1 MVKKSLPLPLFGQ
14 CPKENIFF
22 FRRASLNQSI
32 CLSISMCWILL
43 SPNDC
48 CFRVQNIKM
57 LSIREVHQLG
67 IIQSNKNAVIRF
79 PPQCVEC
86 FYHHHQIITIIIK
99 DKRSMSQCRT
109 MSKLSGKKTAGCR
122 DRIILIILTKK
133 VNTFPNNST
142 INM

>member
-1 MVKKSLPLPLFGQ
+1 MINKNAAVHFP
-14 CPKENIFF
+14 
-22 FRRASLNQSI
+22 
-32 CLSISMCWILL
+32 MCRMLL

-48 CFRVQNIKM
+48 CFKVQSIKR
-57 LSIREVHQLG
+57 LSIGEVHQLV
-67 IIQSNKNAVIRF
+67 IIQSNKNAVVRF

-86 FYHHHQIITIIIK
+86 FYHHHHHHHHHHHQIITIIIK